1 MYRLYGR
8 KSNTL
13 LTYRP
18 IDFFPLSSFRLP
30 LPSSQLCLVC
40 VCVLLIRAHPI
51 LECERREH
59 ARAAAVMVD
68 VCNCIEFPWTNEGF
82 FFFLGSL
89 PRKPTYTYAAVN
101 CSYMYDAA
109 TSPSSLFIEWEKE
122 KRWCASGFRFDN
134 TIWLATVCVCRVH
147 QLSSDRRTHPPHS
160 VNSRRFLRLPSR
172 VLTIQRM
179 FLVSLCFMIVCH
191 SFDGNL

>member
-82 FFFLGSL
+82 FHRESKLG
-89 PRKPTYTYAAVN
+89 YAGVN
-101 CSYMYDAA
+101 CWYAMLYDVY
-109 TSPSSLFIEWEKE
+109 SLNRESILYIYYIERESGRE
-122 KRWCASGFRFDN
+122 RWCGGGFRFDL
-134 TIWLATVCVCRVH
+134 IIQFDWLPFVCCRVH
-147 QLSSDRRTHPPHS
+147 QL
-160 VNSRRFLRLPSR
+160 VSRKLLPSITGGSPIICSYP
-172 VLTIQRM
+172 TI
-179 FLVSLCFMIVCH
+179 
-191 SFDGNL
+191 